1 MATKIKPGYIDDNAV
16 GTAQIADNSI
26 TAAKIAAG
34 VLTDQIAGLSSSAD
48 ATAITIDSS
57 ERVGIGTANPVAELN
72 VDGRIVIDDGARSN
86 PTGGASLVLDYQTTS
101 NQEGRIRSRDWDGAT
116 WKDLTIEAEDIILN
130 ANGDIIL
137 DADGTQ
143 IILKD
148 NGTEFAQF
156 LTSSTPDH
164 LYIRSM
170 IQDKDIIFSGNDNGS
185 FISALTLDMSN
196 AGEAKFN
203 SDITLSTAGKR
214 LYIARASDG
223 STTGSI
229 YSPADSDIRISGAG
243 SSAGEIQFE
252 PSSTSGVAMKILSGG
267 AVDIGGSEAAHAN
280 TDDLIVG
287 NYSGNHG
294 IQINAQ
300 NTGNSSIFF
309 GDNDSVLIGQIEY
322 VHGADY
328 FAFITGLGQRL
339 RVDHQGIKFNSDTA
353 AANALN
359 DYEEGS
365 FTPSLANTGVS
376 PAPTGAGW
384 YTKIGGLVH
393 VQMYFAGITPT
404 SAGNTRIN
412 GMPFA
417 ASTPGNAYAV
427 CHYCHG
433 TLLGNNTN
441 GGGYFTGTAIDVISP
456 GSTGYNSW
464 ATGSA
469 KYGMWSGSY
478 HTNS

>member
-1 MATKIKPGYIDDNAV
+1 MLNT
-16 GTAQIADNSI
+16 
-26 TAAKIAAG
+26 G
-34 VLTDQIAGLSSSAD
+34 VSDSSD
-48 ATAITIDSS
+48 ATAITISS
-57 ERVGIGTANPVAELN
+57 GEVVSFANETITDGNGSTGGVTVSDGLVKINTGTGSVAAVDFYCEVNNAHRVKLKAPAHSDFSGNVDVTLPNYTSTLIGTNSAGNVGIGRTPTAY
-72 VDGRIVIDDGARSN
+72 GSFK
-86 PTGGASLVLDYQTTS
+86 VLD
-101 NQEGRIRSRDWDGAT
+101 
-116 WKDLTIEAEDIILN
+116 L
-130 ANGDIIL
+130 
-137 DADGTQ
+137 
-143 IILKD
+143 
-148 NGTEFAQF
+148 
-156 LTSSTPDH
+156 
-164 LYIRSM
+164 
-170 IQDKDIIFSGNDNGS
+170 
-185 FISALTLDMSN
+185 
-196 AGEAKFN
+196 
-203 SDITLSTAGKR
+203 
-214 LYIARASDG
+214 
-223 STTGSI
+223 
-229 YSPADSDIRISGAG
+229 AG
-243 SSAGEIQFE
+243 SSGAIQKVIHTGNTVE
-252 PSSTSGVAMKILSGG
+252 LQNYASSTVGAVGTATSHALVLTTADTERMRIDSNGTVQIGSNTAHAAGAAVLHLHQPDATSNAYLNITQQDGGSTSSDGMSIGMLDGGVNAVIRNRENGYLKFWTNNTARMTITNSG

-322 VHGADY
+322 VHGSDY

-339 RVDHQGIKFNSDTA
+339 RVDHHGVKFNSDTA
-353 AANALN
+353 QANALD

-365 FTPSLANTGVS
+365 FTPSLANTGLS

-393 VQMYFAGITPT
+393 VQMYFAGISPT

-433 TLLGNNTN
+433 TILGNNTN
-441 GGGYFTGTAIDVISP
+441 GGGYFTGTAIDVIAP

-464 ATGSA
+464 ATGGN